1 MFDKEELEI
10 LEAFENDTIV
20 KSIDAEEE
28 IAVAKKVVKDYLSK
42 TKNITLRMSM
52 MDLVGIKEKSKE
64 IGIPYQTIISS
75 LVRNYVNGKVK
86 LTYN

>member
-1 MFDKEELEI
+1 MFDKEELDI

-28 IAVAKKVVKDYLSK
+28 IAVAKKAAKDYLSK
-42 TKNITLRMSM
+42 SKNITLRMSM

-75 LVRNYVNGKVK
+75 LVHNYVNGKVK

>member
-1 MFDKEELEI
+1 MFDKEELDI

-28 IAVAKKVVKDYLSK
+28 IAVAKKVVKEYLSK

-64 IGIPYQTIISS
+64 IGMPYQTIISS
-75 LVRNYVNGKVK
+75 LVHNYVNGKVK